1 MTAIIGS
8 YEGSNPWNG
17 NMLYREMMGQEAAGT
32 TLFTGQDTW
41 TDYVGSASWAAST
54 TTSISAQKLW
64 SIPLFANTSS
74 LKEAATG
81 ADNTYFAQVAKSLL
95 SSQSSG
101 SIYVRTGWEFNGGWE
116 TWAAGSDPADYI
128 KAYQQFVDAFRSVSN
143 RFVFTWCPAEAT
155 GGMNPAA
162 AYPGNAYVDI
172 IGLDVYDNNTYDGNN
187 ATAAFNSKVN
197 AQYGLNWL
205 ANFAAQ
211 NGKQIAIPEWGVN
224 SNSDAAFVTLMA
236 NWIKTHNVAY
246 ASYWDADAGGF
257 NGLLSGMPA
266 VEAAYVAAFGSS
278 ATPTTSTTTTS
289 TTTTPTTP
297 TTTHHAAADLDGDH
311 KSDIV
316 LWDASTHAV
325 EALETGAGLS
335 ASHPTSIGAVT
346 GAWSVGAVA
355 DFDGDGK
362 SDILWVNSTLN
373 DVNLWE
379 SSKGLNAAH
388 TVDLGAM
395 GANMA
400 VQGVGDFDGDGQ
412 ADILWQNTTTHDVT
426 IWESSKGLS
435 AAKAIDLGTVG
446 RGSAEAGVGDFDGD
460 GKSDILWVNS
470 ALHDVN
476 IWEST
481 KGENSAHT
489 VDLGSIG
496 AGWAVAGVGDF
507 DGDGKSDVLW
517 WNASLN
523 QVDVWESSKGLSSAN
538 TVDLGTVGAN
548 WAPIAVGDYDGDGKA
563 DILFEN
569 SQTHDVQLWESSAGL
584 NASHAIDL
592 GVLGSGLSLAT
603 PHTF

>member
-41 TDYVGSASWAAST
+41 TDYVGSASYVAST
-54 TTSISAQKLW
+54 TTSIGAQKLW
-64 SIPLFANTSS
+64 SIPLFANSSS

-81 ADNTYFAQVAKSLL
+81 ADDKYFAQVAQSLL
-95 SSQSSG
+95 ASQSSG

-155 GGMNPAA
+155 GGMNPAT

-224 SNSDAAFVTLMA
+224 SNNDAAFVTLMA

-266 VEAAYVAAFGSS
+266 VEAAYVAAFGPS
-278 ATPTTSTTTTS
+278 ATTPATTTPA
-289 TTTTPTTP
+289 TTTPTPTTP

-316 LWDASTHAV
+316 LYNSATHTVDYLGSA
-325 EALETGAGLS
+325 GGLS
-335 ASHPTSIGAVT
+335 ASNVT
-346 GAWSVGAVA
+346 SVGAANPAWKVA
-355 DFDGDGK
+355 GVGDFDGDGK
-362 SDILWVNSTLN
+362 ADILWMNSVTN
-373 DVNLWE
+373 DVQVWE
-379 SSKGLNAAH
+379 SSQGMSAH
-388 TVDLGAM
+388 SVDLGS
-395 GANMA
+395 
-400 VQGVGDFDGDGQ
+400 VLPTWSIQGVGDFDGDGK
-412 ADILWQNTTTHDVT
+412 ADILWENASTHDVQV
-426 IWESSKGLS
+426 WESSKGM
-435 AAKAIDLGTVG
+435 AAHSVDLGTV
-446 RGSAEAGVGDFDGD
+446 SASWAIQGVGDFDGDGKADILWENASTHDVQIWESSQGMISHSVDIGTVSAQLSVVGVGDFDGD
-460 GKSDILWVNS
+460 GKSDILWWN
-470 ALHDVN
+470 AGTRDLQL
-476 IWEST
+476 WESS
-481 KGENSAHT
+481 KGESASAA
-489 VDLGSIG
+489 VDLGAIG
-496 AGWAVAGVGDF
+496 AGWAPV
-507 DGDGKSDVLW
+507 
-517 WNASLN
+517 
-523 QVDVWESSKGLSSAN
+523 
-538 TVDLGTVGAN
+538 
-548 WAPIAVGDYDGDGKA
+548 AVGDYDGDGKA

-569 SQTHDVQLWESSAGL
+569 TTT
-584 NASHAIDL
+584 HAIELWDSST
-592 GVLGSGLSLAT
+592 GFNAAHAISVGTLGSSLSLAT
-603 PHTF
+603 THI